1 MRVPIAQNWL
11 CSQEITRE
19 KSAYFGAGREAA
31 FILAMDQ
38 GFGLNT
44 AVSLPSLKGWSTKVE
59 PSEQG
64 LSRRGSSGS
73 ESEKSQGLKERRL
86 KDHRE
91 LSDLGIACNSYSRA
105 KVLDDPHTRI
115 HSALTRD
122 VQRYIVTITSTLCFQ
137 YKTTRCKVCGNDRC
151 QTHSWIH
158 HMISHPCGYP

>member
-11 CSQEITRE
+11 RSQEITRE

-64 LSRRGSSGS
+64 MSRRGSSGS

-86 KDHRE
+86 KDQRE

-105 KVLDDPHTRI
+105 TVNGLDDPHTRI
-115 HSALTRD
+115 HPALARD
-122 VQRYIVTITSTLCFQ
+122 VQRYIVVTITSTLCFQ
-137 YKTTRCKVCGNDRC
+137 YKTTRCKMCGNDRC
-151 QTHSWIH
+151 ETHSWIH
-158 HMISHPCGYP
+158 I